1 MCERQLLS
9 PREAA
14 QQLHI
19 RLDSV
24 YSLIW
29 AGKLEAHKLDGRWH
43 IPANAVQVR
52 LKAREV
58 GSGTTGR

>member
-1 MCERQLLS
+1 MSKEKGLS

-14 QQLHI
+14 QRLHI

-29 AGKLEAHKLDGRWH
+29 AGKLEAHKLDGRWCV
-43 IPANAVQVR
+43 PLDAVDMR
-52 LKAREV
+52 LKTREAT
-58 GSGTTGR
+58 GGATGR

>member
-1 MCERQLLS
+1 MAKAARNLS

-14 QQLHI
+14 QQLRV

-29 AGKLEAHKLDGRWH
+29 AGKLKAHKLDGRWR
-43 IPANAVQVR
+43 IPVQAVDAR
-52 LKAREV
+52 LKQRGE
-58 GSGTTGR
+58 

>member
-1 MCERQLLS
+1 MSKQKAVS

-14 QQLHI
+14 QRLCI

-29 AGKLEAHKLDGRWH
+29 AGKLDAHKLDGRWRVSLE
-43 IPANAVQVR
+43 AVDMR
-52 LKAREV
+52 LKTKDTTD
-58 GSGTTGR
+58 GTTGR

>member
-1 MCERQLLS
+1 MSKGKDVS

-14 QQLHI
+14 QRLSI

-29 AGKLEAHKLDGRWH
+29 AGKLQAHKLDGRWRVSSE
-43 IPANAVQVR
+43 AVDTR
-52 LKAREV
+52 LK
-58 GSGTTGR
+58 SKDTTDGTTGR

>member
-1 MCERQLLS
+1 MSKAKELS

-14 QQLHI
+14 QRLRV

-29 AGKLEAHKLDGRWH
+29 AGKLQAHKLDGRWR
-43 IPANAVQVR
+43 IPVEAVDTR
-52 LKAREV
+52 LKEKESA
-58 GSGTTGR
+58 SGTPRR

>member
-1 MCERQLLS
+1 MSKVKDLS

-14 QQLHI
+14 QQLQL

-29 AGKLEAHKLDGRWH
+29 AGKLKAHKLDGHWR
-43 IPANAVQVR
+43 IPVEAVEAR
-52 LKAREV
+52 LKQRGA
-58 GSGTTGR
+58 

>member
-1 MCERQLLS
+1 MSKEKGLS

-14 QQLHI
+14 QRLRI

-29 AGKLEAHKLDGRWH
+29 AGKLQAHKLDGRWRVSLE
-43 IPANAVQVR
+43 AVDVR
-52 LKAREV
+52 LKEREAA
-58 GSGTTGR
+58 SGTTGR

>member
-1 MCERQLLS
+1 MSKEKGLS

-14 QQLHI
+14 QRLRI

-29 AGKLEAHKLDGRWH
+29 AGKLEAHKLDGRWR
-43 IPANAVQVR
+43 ISSEAVDMRQ
-52 LKAREV
+52 KTKETTD
-58 GSGTTGR
+58 GTTGR

>member
-1 MCERQLLS
+1 MSKEKVVS

-14 QQLHI
+14 QRLCI

-29 AGKLEAHKLDGRWH
+29 AGKLEAHKLDGHWRVSLD
-43 IPANAVQVR
+43 AVDMR
-52 LKAREV
+52 LKTREV
-58 GSGTTGR
+58 AGGTVGS